1 MTLLA
6 DLGGNSSQPFL
17 TGLQVV
23 MGGVTCDTRL
33 GSENFYR
40 LLVGST
46 MEQEERS

>member
-1 MTLLA
+1 MMLLA
-6 DLGGNSSQPFL
+6 DLGGNSSQRCL